1 MCFIRKRIKKLEDS
15 ITELT
20 KIVKTREYNLL
31 KEESKELHEIK
42 ELLDQVKIEVKDA
55 KLVLDQDSMEEILT
69 IQYQLPNIS
78 LRFDE
83 NGDPYKNNVFYAINA
98 LNLISL
104 EDMEKIRKLLYQYK
118 TKEIQK

>member
-15 ITELT
+15 ISELT

-42 ELLDQVKIEVKDA
+42 DLLEQVKIEVKDV
-55 KLVLDQDSMEEILT
+55 KLILDQDTMEEVLSV
-69 IQYQLPNIS
+69 QYQLPSIT
-78 LRFDE
+78 LHFDE
-83 NGDPYKNNVFYAINA
+83 NGDPYKNDLFYAINA

-104 EDMEKIRKLLYQYK
+104 EDMDKIRKLLYQYK
-118 TKEIQK
+118 SKEIQK